1 MKSLE
6 AEFLASGDLFSLHG
20 PVEET
25 VRIMSELE
33 RLEQFRNASCVLAYM
48 SMPGEVRT
56 PDYLARWRAEG
67 KRVVLPKVTGETL
80 ELREYDPAAL
90 VPGYRGIMEPS
101 ESAAL
106 AEPSEIG
113 LAVVPGM
120 AFSFQKGP
128 DGVERFYRLG
138 RGFYR
143 LGRGGG
149 FYDRLLPMLDCPLV
163 GVCYPFRFVDFL
175 PLDEWDMPLDLVVR

>member
-1 MKSLE
+1 MMKSLE

-33 RLEQFRNASCVLAYM
+33 RLEQFRSASCVLAYM
-48 SMPGEVRT
+48 SMPGEVQT
-56 PDYLARWRAEG
+56 PDYVARWRAAG
-67 KRVVLPKVTGETL
+67 KRVVLPRVVGETL
-80 ELREYDPAAL
+80 ELREYDPAL
-90 VPGYRGIMEPS
+90 TVSGYRGIPEPS
-101 ESAAL
+101 EAAPL
-106 AEPSEIG
+106 VSPSEVG
-113 LAVVPGM
+113 LAVVPGV

-128 DGVERFYRLG
+128 DGVER
-138 RGFYR
+138 FYR

-163 GVCYPFRFVDFL
+163 GVCYPFRFVDNL

>member
-1 MKSLE
+1 MMKSLE

-33 RLEQFRNASCVLAYM
+33 QLEQFRNASCVLAYM

-56 PDYLARWRAEG
+56 PDYLARWRAAG
-67 KRVVLPKVTGETL
+67 KRVVLPRVVGETL

-101 ESAAL
+101 DSAAL
-106 AEPSEIG
+106 VEPSEIG

-138 RGFYR
+138 RG
-143 LGRGGG
+143 GG

-163 GVCYPFRFVDFL
+163 GVCYPFRFVDSL

>member
-1 MKSLE
+1 MMKSLE

-33 RLEQFRNASCVLAYM
+33 RLEQFRNASCMLAYM
-48 SMPGEVRT
+48 SMPGEVQT
-56 PDYLARWRAEG
+56 PDYVARC
-67 KRVVLPKVTGETL
+67 
-80 ELREYDPAAL
+80 
-90 VPGYRGIMEPS
+90 EPS
-101 ESAAL
+101 EAAPL
-106 AEPSEIG
+106 VRPSEVG
-113 LAVVPGM
+113 LAVVPGV

-128 DGVERFYRLG
+128 DGVER
-138 RGFYR
+138 FYR

-163 GVCYPFRFVDFL
+163 GVCYPFRFVDSL
-175 PLDEWDMPLDLVVR
+175 PLDEWDVPLDLVVR